1 MQMMPDRAQPFA
13 LKIAA
18 ASVLLTSAVVGL
30 LAHAQSPKQI
40 DTDRSVLTVHVY
52 KTGLFSA
59 FAHNHEIRAMFQSG
73 SFSEDNPSIEF
84 TVDSRTLKVLDVEA
98 SDGERRTIQETMLG
112 PKVLD
117 SERFP
122 EIRFRSTS
130 IHQMAEGKWAVNG
143 DLTLHGQTRPIKV
156 DVESSAG
163 RYRGS
168 AELQQ
173 KDFGITPVSVAGGSV
188 KVKNEVRVD
197 FETVGK

>member
-1 MQMMPDRAQPFA
+1 MHMMPDRVLPFA
-13 LKIAA
+13 PKFAVESIFAC
-18 ASVLLTSAVVGL
+18 LLVSLPAL
-30 LAHAQSPKQI
+30 PQPQKLI

-59 FAHNHEIRAMFQSG
+59 FAHNHEIRAAIQSG
-73 SFSEDNPSIEF
+73 SFSEDNPSVDF
-84 TVDSRTLKVLDVEA
+84 TVDSRNLKVLDVEA
-98 SDGERRTIQETMLG
+98 SDSERRTIQETMLG

-122 EIRFRSTS
+122 EIHFRSTS
-130 IHQMAEGKWAVNG
+130 IHRMAEGKWAVNG
-143 DLTLHGQTRPIKV
+143 DLTLHGQTRRIKV
-156 DVESSAG
+156 DVESQAG

-188 KVKNEVRVD
+188 KAKNEVRVE
-197 FETVGK
+197 FEIVGK

>member
-1 MQMMPDRAQPFA
+1 MHMMPYRAQP
-13 LKIAA
+13 
-18 ASVLLTSAVVGL
+18 SAPR
-30 LAHAQSPKQI
+30 LAAQSIFVCLLLSLPAPAQSQKQI
-40 DTDRSVLTVHVY
+40 DTDRSILTVHVY

-59 FAHNHEIRAMFQSG
+59 FAHNHEIRAMIQSG
-73 SFSEDNPSIEF
+73 SFSEDSPSVEF
-84 TVDSRTLKVLDVEA
+84 TIDSRTLKVLDVEA
-98 SDGERRTIQETMLG
+98 SDSERRTIQETMLG

-117 SERFP
+117 SNHFP

-130 IHQMAEGKWAVNG
+130 IHRMAEGKWAVNG

-156 DVESSAG
+156 DVESAAG

-188 KVKNEVRVD
+188 KVKSEVRVE
-197 FETVGK
+197 FEIVSK